1 MPTGLVIPPRVVDAV
16 TALGEVGLEAARVIR
31 FEADRATVLTAETES
46 IAVVPR
52 RVASG
57 GEHTALVPG
66 DWVAHDPSQAVVR
79 HVLARTSELARQ
91 AVGRRT
97 ERQIVAANIDIVFL
111 VTSLDADFS
120 TRRLERYLT
129 LSHESGAKPVV
140 VLTKLSIAERAEER
154 LAEARAV
161 ARAVTVHAVDTL
173 DGTNLDAIRAYLEP
187 GITIGL
193 VGSSGVGKSTLVN
206 HLLGEARIATAEVR
220 EGDGKGRHTTTR
232 RELFVLPNGAAIL
245 DTPGMRELALW
256 ASTESLDVTFD
267 DIEALAA
274 DCRFRDCVHKDEP
287 GCAVREAAKSGA
299 LEPDRYTSYLALRR
313 ELAAHEAR
321 LEGTRRATDRA
332 GSRMVRE
339 ALRDKGR
346 K

>member
-1 MPTGLVIPPRVVDAV
+1 
-16 TALGEVGLEAARVIR
+16 
-31 FEADRATVLTAETES
+31 
-46 IAVVPR
+46 
-52 RVASG
+52 
-57 GEHTALVPG
+57 
-66 DWVAHDPSQAVVR
+66 
-79 HVLARTSELARQ
+79 
-91 AVGRRT
+91 
-97 ERQIVAANIDIVFL
+97 
-111 VTSLDADFS
+111 
-120 TRRLERYLT
+120 
-129 LSHESGAKPVV
+129 V
-140 VLTKLSIAERAEER
+140 VLTKLSIGERADER

-161 ARAVTVHAVDTL
+161 ARGVTVHAVDTL

-187 GITIGL
+187 GVTIGL

-256 ASTESLDVTFD
+256 ASTESLAVTFEE
-267 DIEALAA
+267 IEALAA
-274 DCRFRDCVHKDEP
+274 SCRFRDCLHKDEP
-287 GCAVREAAKSGA
+287 GCAVRHAAETGVI
-299 LEPDRYTSYLALRR
+299 EPDRYSSYLALRR

-321 LEGTRRATDRA
+321 LEGTRRATERS

-339 ALRDKGR
+339 ALRHKGR